1 MKRPLCIMAVPVI
14 FIALLGSIASVDFFL
29 IFLFI
34 IFSFIPLLI
43 FIRNRSLRLQ
53 IFSVFIFTLI
63 SLLIISIRSTG
74 YEYINRLES
83 DKLQNEDC
91 WVVIR
96 GRVGKY
102 SHIKNSKDNPR
113 STKRSTNFTLN
124 GAHVFLDSPYGSFL
138 QKTYYPAGNI
148 YVKGPFTDIGIND
161 LVEVRGRLEKF
172 SSDQNDVFNE
182 KSYYR
187 SIGIS
192 SKCSPYSVI
201 VISKNRNPF
210 FILADLMKKQINSG
224 LSRNSRF
231 YAGELKSIISGDQG
245 DLSRYGKKMF
255 TNNGIG
261 HLLAISGLHISFLG
275 MRLYNFLKRS
285 GLSFILSSVISG
297 TVICLYSVSAGLPI
311 SSVRAL
317 SMFMVLLGANITGR
331 AYDPYSALCL
341 QAVISILHD
350 PYVIQ
355 GPSFILSYGA
365 VLFLIIGN
373 AAFSPL
379 LIRLRKKNLI
389 FSGIAGSLFSSVYIF
404 LGILPFNLLFFGS
417 VPVYSLLINLFI
429 LPLAG
434 LLIILSLSAVAAD
447 LLITPLFGSSAAA
460 FIMRGPESIIYFFEF
475 ICRKTSTSPLAIVIE
490 ASPDIPGIFV
500 YYIFLFTAFYIIKRI
515 LR

>member
-1 MKRPLCIMAVPVI
+1 
-14 FIALLGSIASVDFFL
+14 
-29 IFLFI
+29 
-34 IFSFIPLLI
+34 
-43 FIRNRSLRLQ
+43 
-53 IFSVFIFTLI
+53 
-63 SLLIISIRSTG
+63 
-74 YEYINRLES
+74 
-83 DKLQNEDC
+83 
-91 WVVIR
+91 
-96 GRVGKY
+96 
-102 SHIKNSKDNPR
+102 
-113 STKRSTNFTLN
+113 
-124 GAHVFLDSPYGSFL
+124 
-138 QKTYYPAGNI
+138 
-148 YVKGPFTDIGIND
+148 
-161 LVEVRGRLEKF
+161 
-172 SSDQNDVFNE
+172 
-182 KSYYR
+182 
-187 SIGIS
+187 
-192 SKCSPYSVI
+192 
-201 VISKNRNPF
+201 
-210 FILADLMKKQINSG
+210 
-224 LSRNSRF
+224 
-231 YAGELKSIISGDQG
+231 
-245 DLSRYGKKMF
+245 
-255 TNNGIG
+255 
-261 HLLAISGLHISFLG
+261 
-275 MRLYNFLKRS
+275 
-285 GLSFILSSVISG
+285 
-297 TVICLYSVSAGLPI
+297 
-311 SSVRAL
+311 
-317 SMFMVLLGANITGR
+317 MFMVLLGANITGR